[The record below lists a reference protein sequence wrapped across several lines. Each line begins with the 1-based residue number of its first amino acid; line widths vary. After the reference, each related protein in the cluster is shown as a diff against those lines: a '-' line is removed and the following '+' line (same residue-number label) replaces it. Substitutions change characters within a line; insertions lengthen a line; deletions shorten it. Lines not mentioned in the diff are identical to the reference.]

1 MKIIERGTAR
11 QVQCHNCGSVLE
23 HEDKDVRMRL
33 LPNDRRDWGSSD
45 PEDAYEPYI
54 TCPVCSSSFAIRVS
68 SHLKLQLYNA
78 HKANERFRD
87 HDL

>member
-11 QVQCHNCGSVLE
+11 QVKCHNCGSVLE
-23 HEDKDVRMRL
+23 HEDKDVHLRP
-33 LPNDRRDWGSSD
+33 LPKHRRDWDSAE
-45 PEDAYEPYI
+45 PEDAYETCV
-54 TCPVCSSSFAIRVS
+54 TCPVCNVT
-68 SHLKLQLYNA
+68 LTVQVPNKLQLYNA